1 MTSRISYDD
10 ALHIV
15 QKGKYYPQP
24 TNHAGLPV
32 NPVSCDYCGRKKLG
46 GSWKTLD
53 APQLDLCMQC
63 YVNLQHQQ
71 YTVFNNNRQ
80 PAFHPLIPDLHLQ
93 PQPQP
98 QPQNGMNSWNAW
110 NGFSGGGVADYN
122 RVWNQDDGIPNSYA
136 NLIIDSSVRENNYP
150 LNGYWRF
157 NAINKGCNNGGK
169 L

>member
-15 QKGKYYPQP
+15 HKGKYYPQP

-32 NPVSCDYCGRKKLG
+32 NSVSCDYCGRGGLG
-46 GSWKTLD
+46 GSWKIQDT
-53 APQLDLCMQC
+53 PQWDICMQC
-63 YVNLQHQQ
+63 YVSLQHQQ
-71 YTVFNNNRQ
+71 NTVLNNNQQ
-80 PAFHPLIPDLHLQ
+80 PVFHPLMPDLHL
-93 PQPQP
+93 

-110 NGFSGGGVADYN
+110 NGCSGGGGIADYN
-122 RVWNQDDGIPNSYA
+122 QVWNQDNGIPNSYA

-157 NAINKGCNNGGK
+157 NAINKGCNKGEK